1 MGKCKRSFNVQFHLD
16 ISKLIAF
23 IMYISLIWIYFL
35 VLIRNCS
42 TLTLPKIFTD
52 NMVIQAAPKEGI
64 VWGFLDRNFPVTFEI
79 DCGDGESNPETQI
92 YNPEEVL
99 TYL

>member
-1 MGKCKRSFNVQFHLD
+1 M
-16 ISKLIAF
+16 
-23 IMYISLIWIYFL
+23 MYISPIWIVFL
-35 VLIRNCS
+35 VLIRNCY

-79 DCGDGESNPETQI
+79 DCGDGDSNPETQI

-99 TYL
+99 TYS